1 MDLLETLKDEVN
13 NYCAALN
20 EAITDPNVA
29 IHVITAEEQEEA
41 KLDLEEIILNT
52 EVEVDKKERKLVDTI
67 NKSIEGKATLDD
79 IVKASMSVKKDIDKY
94 EREQFNND

>member
-13 NYCAALN
+13 NYCAALI

-29 IHVITAEEQEEA
+29 IHVITAEEQEED

-67 NKSIEGKATLDD
+67 NKAIEGKATLDD
-79 IVKASMSVKKDIDKY
+79 IVKASMPVKKDIDKY
-94 EREQFNND
+94 ERDQING

>member
-20 EAITDPNVA
+20 EAIADPNVA
-29 IHVITAEEQEEA
+29 IHVITAEEQEED

-67 NKSIEGKATLDD
+67 NKAIEGKATLDD
-79 IVKASMSVKKDIDKY
+79 IVKASMPVKKDIDKY
-94 EREQFNND
+94 ERDQING

>member
-20 EAITDPNVA
+20 EAVIDPNVA
-29 IHVITAEEQEEA
+29 IHVITAEEQEED

-67 NKSIEGKATLDD
+67 NKAIEGKATLDD
-79 IVKASMSVKKDIDKY
+79 IVKASMPVKKDIDKY
-94 EREQFNND
+94 ERDQING